1 MIDHYDIRDL
11 PVRHQL
17 DIHRFR
23 LHDEMKALRYAVME
37 GDLEKADRFIE
48 AIRQRAIQIK
58 GLLQNEQKIRRT
70 TQRADQ

>member
-1 MIDHYDIRDL
+1 MNDLYFDDRDL
-11 PVRHQL
+11 PVHHQL

-48 AIRQRAIQIK
+48 AVRQRAAQIK
-58 GLLQNEQKIRRT
+58 ELLSHE
-70 TQRADQ
+70 

>member
-1 MIDHYDIRDL
+1 MNDMYFDDRDL
-11 PVRHQL
+11 PARHQL

-48 AIRQRAIQIK
+48 AVRQRAAQIK
-58 GLLQNEQKIRRT
+58 ELLSHE
-70 TQRADQ
+70 

>member
-23 LHDEMKALRYAVME
+23 LIDECKTLRLAIMQ
-37 GDLEKADRFIE
+37 GDLEKAEKYIE
-48 AIRQRAIQIK
+48 AIKERAVQVK
-58 GLLQNEQKIRRT
+58 ELLQIERIRET
-70 TQRADQ
+70 TERVD

>member
-1 MIDHYDIRDL
+1 MIDHYDTRDL

-23 LHDEMKALRYAVME
+23 LHDEMKGLRYSVME
-37 GDLEKADRFIE
+37 GDLEKTERFIE
-48 AIRQRAIQIK
+48 AIRQRAVQIK
-58 GLLQNEQKIRRT
+58 ELLQYEQKIRRA